1 MKILCQEVA
10 DAFLLYYSDIW
21 LQVETYVFLM
31 KGSVN
36 GSCASSVSLTGIG
49 TYKLYL
55 WYLKYKKN
63 TEREIFKLVCDIIN
77 IVETHHQNA
86 SAQPG
91 CAQESFL
98 AINHVRDNL
107 IPPKD
112 RKKMSGLWEKAVK
125 FLDENES
132 R

>member
-1 MKILCQEVA
+1 MILCNIHRQKHM
-10 DAFLLYYSDIW
+10 YRKICNS
-21 LQVETYVFLM
+21 
-31 KGSVN
+31 G
-36 GSCASSVSLTGIG
+36 CASSVLLTGIG
-49 TYKLYL
+49 IYKSYL
-55 WYLKYKKN
+55 WYQRYKKSA
-63 TEREIFKLVCDIIN
+63 EREVFKLVSDIIS

-86 SAQPG
+86 SVQPG
-91 CAQESFL
+91 AQESFL

-112 RKKMSGLWEKAVK
+112 RKRMTGLWEKAVK

>member
-1 MKILCQEVA
+1 MCITDGRSCKQKLC
-10 DAFLLYYSDIW
+10 
-21 LQVETYVFLM
+21 
-31 KGSVN
+31 N
-36 GSCASSVSLTGIG
+36 GCCASSVLLAGIG
-49 TYKLYL
+49 LYKSYL
-55 WYLKYKKN
+55 WYLKYKES
-63 TEREIFKLVCDIIN
+63 TEREVFKLVSEIIN

-86 SAQPG
+86 SLQTG
-91 CAQESFL
+91 TQESFL

-112 RKKMSGLWEKAVK
+112 RKRMASLWEKAVK